1 MTPLTDFEKYVI
13 EEKGTE
19 PPFSG
24 ALVNNT
30 AQGVYLCRKCH
41 APLYTSVHKFHSS
54 CGWPSF
60 DDEIEGAVKRMPDAD
75 GMRTEIVCN
84 DCGGHLG
91 HVFEG
96 EHLTPRNIRHCV
108 NSVSMVFVP
117 TEEELASKVKHATF
131 GAGCFWCTEAV
142 FKLVKG
148 VQKVQ
153 SGYSGGLESEAN
165 YKAVCSGKTG
175 HAEVAHIEY
184 DPSEVDFVTLV
195 QAFFQSHDPTTLN
208 QQGHDIGPQYR
219 SVIFAHDYEQIQI
232 ANKVI
237 EELNKALI
245 YEKPIVTEV
254 SIFDQFY
261 PAEDV
266 HNDYFEQNPEQR
278 YCQLV
283 IQPKVDK
290 FKEVFEGLITK

>member
-1 MTPLTDFEKYVI
+1 MTPLTDLEKFVI

-24 ALVNNT
+24 ELVNNT
-30 AQGVYLCRKCH
+30 AQGVYLCKKCQ

-60 DDEIEGAVKRMPDAD
+60 DDEIQGAVTRVPDAD
-75 GMRTEIVCN
+75 GMRTEIVCS

-96 EHLTPRNIRHCV
+96 EYLTPKNLRHCV
-108 NSVSMVFVP
+108 NSVSMIFVP
-117 TEEELASKVKHATF
+117 TEEELTSMVKYATF

-142 FKLVKG
+142 FKLIKG
-148 VQKVQ
+148 VKLVQ
-153 SGYSGGLESEAN
+153 SGYCGGAASEAN
-165 YKAVCSGKTG
+165 YKAVCSGKTS
-175 HAEVAHIEY
+175 HAEVVHVEY
-184 DPSEVDFVTLV
+184 DPLQVNFVTLV

-219 SVIFAHDYEQIQI
+219 SVIFAHDHEQIRI
-232 ANKVI
+232 ANQVI
-237 EELNKALI
+237 EELHKAQV

-254 SIFDQFY
+254 TIFDRFY
-261 PAEDV
+261 PAEDY
-266 HNDYFEQNPEQR
+266 HNDYFAQNPEQR

-290 FKEVFEGLITK
+290 FKEVFEAILMK